1 MIPFHSYIVAEKYFR
16 LWVAAPRFTILKAG
30 MTSRKRGEKVL
41 GPVRFVH
48 NGLPDG
54 YVVRLASMEE
64 KHFPTA
70 TTVREN
76 SDGSIEIRFDQIHL
90 KGYKKGEYLS
100 YWPVKK
106 ERPRQKRKKSP

>member
-1 MIPFHSYIVAEKYFR
+1 
-16 LWVAAPRFTILKAG
+16 
-30 MTSRKRGEKVL
+30 
-41 GPVRFVH
+41 
-48 NGLPDG
+48 
-54 YVVRLASMEE
+54 MEE

-76 SDGSIEIRFDQIHL
+76 SDGSIEVRFDQIHL